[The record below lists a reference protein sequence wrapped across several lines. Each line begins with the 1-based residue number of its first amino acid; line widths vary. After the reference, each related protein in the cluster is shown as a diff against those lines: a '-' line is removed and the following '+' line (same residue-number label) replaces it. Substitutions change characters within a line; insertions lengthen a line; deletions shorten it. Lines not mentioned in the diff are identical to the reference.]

1 MTQWSTDSRTV
12 NEVAFDRLS
21 DLILSGQIAM
31 GERLDERSL
40 AERIDVSRTPLR
52 EAIARLASL
61 GVVEQRTYRGAF
73 LRVVTRRQ
81 VVELYEVRKV
91 LEGLATRKATAL
103 MTADELVEFQA
114 IIERGN
120 AAFAADDTK
129 EFEAAD
135 RAFHAF
141 IVAVAGSDLLAEHL
155 KNLELRIQLVR
166 HIVNLEHDVAAH
178 TVDDRQLVH
187 DAIARR
193 DAEAA
198 EAAMIAH
205 IAIVESEALRRLP
218 ETAESDVAVA

>member
-1 MTQWSTDSRTV
+1 MTQWSTEPRTV

-40 AERIDVSRTPLR
+40 AERINVSRTPLR

-103 MTADELVEFQA
+103 MTAGELAEFQA

-120 AAFAADDTK
+120 AAFAAGDT
-129 EFEAAD
+129 EGFEAAD

-166 HIVNLEHDVAAH
+166 HIVNLQHDVAAH
-178 TVDDRQLVH
+178 TVDDRQLVY

-198 EAAMIAH
+198 EAAMITH

-218 ETAESDVAVA
+218 ETAESEVALT